1 MQRFATCMDCCAVQL
16 PHLRFVQRAALEQH
30 LRSFVWKVTFAD
42 ATSHST
48 SSPAYPPQCQRLH
61 IRLDAD
67 LLRAPHPRCIE
78 TMPHNVGVGQELPI
92 NRQSQR
98 RASRRSAPESM
109 ERLRTEN
116 FFQHPQGAGT
126 SARRPLRGSS
136 CRHASSRCPSLC
148 GGHGRLPSEPGLAL
162 TALPRPGCHY
172 LALPAEVLPRLVAD
186 GPREAMLLQAAP
198 TRGARSSPS
207 LRRTSARRGR
217 AGSAQR
223 LAQAHRRQPHH
234 RLLPRSRPPSA
245 VCTVA
250 CKATFVVRS
259 PINVWSMQLPSWR
272 RTPCNS
278 FHIPSLAI
286 SRDCESSPAM
296 RLVRGLR
303 KLLQCVDSHNRI
315 LNQRSV
321 TFKLVGAD
329 I

>member
-198 TRGARSSPS
+198 TRGGAVKPFA
-207 LRRTSARRGR
+207 TPHFGT
-217 AGSAQR
+217 AGS
-223 LAQAHRRQPHH
+223 
-234 RLLPRSRPPSA
+234 SRER
-245 VCTVA
+245 
-250 CKATFVVRS
+250 ATTR
-259 PINVWSMQLPSWR
+259 P
-272 RTPCNS
+272 
-278 FHIPSLAI
+278 
-286 SRDCESSPAM
+286 SSPASTASPPPASIAATLGRLHRGVQGHIRGALSHQRLEHAASQLAPDALQLLPYPKPGHFKRLRVEPSDAPRARPSQTLTM
-296 RLVRGLR
+296 RGFPQPHPQPT
-303 KLLQCVDSHNRI
+303 QCY
-315 LNQRSV
+315 L
-321 TFKLVGAD
+321 
-329 I
+329 